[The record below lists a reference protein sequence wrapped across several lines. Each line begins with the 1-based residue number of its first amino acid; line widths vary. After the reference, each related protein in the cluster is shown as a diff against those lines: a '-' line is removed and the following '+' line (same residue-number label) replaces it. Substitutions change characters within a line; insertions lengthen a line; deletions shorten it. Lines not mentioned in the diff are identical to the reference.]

1 MKMLSARVGRA
12 LTGVA
17 GGALFTAGSCCFI
30 AQSFAGLQWI
40 PIYRAGCGCWVVG
53 CMPYI
58 LLSIFAGRP
67 EPLLRCCCS
76 RIPLTVPVQVAGLS
90 CYIAGC
96 ILGFLDQ
103 VVAMLPS
110 INILFAVG
118 AGCQFLDAAVDTTMR
133 YAMSRKLDVGG
144 AAETIA
150 GVFFCLAAGFGGYGL
165 HTTIVRFGM
174 TCWLIG
180 SLVYLSLSAVEYRQ
194 AAREECASPPRPPPV
209 MGLSISI
216 S

>member
-1 MKMLSARVGRA
+1 MLSPRGRA

-30 AQSFAGLQWI
+30 AQSFAGLKWI

-58 LLSIFAGRP
+58 QLSIFAGRP
-67 EPLLRCCCS
+67 ESLLRCCCS

-96 ILGFLDQ
+96 TLGFLDQ

-118 AGCQFLDAAVDTTMR
+118 ASCQFLDAAVDTTMR
-133 YAMSRKLDVGG
+133 YAMSRSSTLAGRLRQSQGSSFASLLDSE
-144 AAETIA
+144 A
-150 GVFFCLAAGFGGYGL
+150 
-165 HTTIVRFGM
+165 
-174 TCWLIG
+174 
-180 SLVYLSLSAVEYRQ
+180 
-194 AAREECASPPRPPPV
+194 
-209 MGLSISI
+209 MGCIPQSFVSE
-216 S
+216 